1 MFKYLYIVQNNNVK
15 LCKMQI
21 KNLIKS
27 IANKKLEDQ
36 NKIEGRLG

>member
-27 IANKKLEDQ
+27 IANKKLED
-36 NKIEGRLG
+36 